1 MKADKNGK
9 LPDRYCYPAVI
20 TYTDSQV
27 KISFCD
33 IECEVEAKNQKDALK
48 LARTALGR
56 ELFVLEEAHQKLP
69 EPTPMTD
76 VSLESSQCTTLVD
89 VYMPAI
95 RLSEINR
102 SVSRM
107 VSLPAWLNAAALERN
122 INFSQVLQEALKKEI
137 FHDYAE

>member
-20 TYTDSQV
+20 AYKDDLVQ
-27 KISFCD
+27 ISFYD
-33 IECEVEAKNQKDALK
+33 IDCTVEADNHKDALK

-56 ELFVLEEAHQKLP
+56 ELFVMEEAHEELP
-69 EPTPMTD
+69 NPTAMTD
-76 VSLESSQCTTLVD
+76 ISLDANQCTTLVD